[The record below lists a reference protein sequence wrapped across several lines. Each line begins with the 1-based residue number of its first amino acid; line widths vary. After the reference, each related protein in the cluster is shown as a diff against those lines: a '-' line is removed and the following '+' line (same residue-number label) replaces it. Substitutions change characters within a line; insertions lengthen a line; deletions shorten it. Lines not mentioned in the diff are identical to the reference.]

1 MILLST
7 WRDAGFSCLTCRLK
21 PNGSISRIIC
31 DKLAKLCASTY
42 SRMNAD
48 ARVEW
53 GTLLTWLLGFLLL
66 FWWLEFEF

>member
-1 MILLST
+1 
-7 WRDAGFSCLTCRLK
+7 
-21 PNGSISRIIC
+21 
-31 DKLAKLCASTY
+31 
-42 SRMNAD
+42 MNAD